1 MREFT
6 PEYIAPGTL
15 GRDEVFVFGS
25 NDKGIHGPGA
35 ALTAWN
41 HFGAIR
47 GIGEGLFG
55 SSYAFPTLNADSRG
69 GLHLEKRSDDE
80 LRESVRRF
88 FQVASYNPGV
98 VFLLTKVGCG
108 LAGYSEDYMKSL
120 FVNSPPNVVKP
131 KGW

>member
-6 PEYIAPGTL
+6 PEYIAPGSL
-15 GRDEVFVFGS
+15 EDNEVFVFGS
-25 NDKGIHGPGA
+25 NAAGVHGSGA
-35 ALTAWN
+35 ALHARKY
-41 HFGAIR
+41 FGALI

-69 GLHLEKRSDDE
+69 GLNLRKRSDEE
-80 LRESVRRF
+80 LRTSVAEF
-88 FQVASYNPGV
+88 FQVAINYPGM

-108 LAGYSEDYMKSL
+108 LAGYSEEYMKSL
-120 FVNSPPNVVKP
+120 FVNSPPNIVKP